1 MSFRTLYIQIL
12 FSISFSLLYI
22 SCKSGKTTSAT
33 VNTEEKYI
41 VDLIGK
47 VKGNPRDRQ
56 SADELEAVYGPWV
69 DRIRESPD
77 DVKKSIPERSIARAN
92 ALEPVKR
99 VYEAISSSPAV
110 MDVISNPYD
119 PSAQIVSLKESAA
132 KDYYN
137 QGMNY
142 LSYNNRIYAEKAY
155 QEFQKADRIVPGYAD
170 VRQRMTQAQQL
181 SQLTVAVRP
190 VNYNN
195 NPFSYWGFTND
206 YLQNRMVMDLNTFS
220 GRNTRFVTEWEAG
233 SRRLS
238 VDKYVDLQFR
248 ELFVGPVNSRTQT
261 FTRTA
266 EVQSGS
272 TNSIP
277 SKPVFQTVTAN
288 LYITTRTMVNNA
300 VLEMRIIDR
309 ATGRITYTDRYPGN
323 YTWKSETA
331 TYKGDRRALT
341 QEDLRLISNSVN
353 QIPNRNE
360 TANRLINECYNLMI
374 SRIKTGV
381 QFQ

>member
-1 MSFRTLYIQIL
+1 MMSLRSVIIL
-12 FSISFSLLYI
+12 LLCNFLLFLC
-22 SCKSGKTTSAT
+22 SCKSSKPTSTA
-33 VNTEEKYI
+33 VKTEEKSI
-41 VDLIGK
+41 LDLINK

-56 SADELEAVYGPWV
+56 SADVLEAVYGPWI
-69 DRIRESPD
+69 DRIRESPED
-77 DVKKSIPERSIARAN
+77 SKRSIPERSVARAN
-92 ALEPVKR
+92 SLEPVKR
-99 VYEAISSSPAV
+99 VYDAIVSSPSV
-110 MDVISNPYD
+110 LDVIPNPYD
-119 PSAQIVSLKESAA
+119 PTAEIHSLKESAA
-132 KDYYN
+132 KEYYN
-137 QGMNY
+137 QGMNF
-142 LSYNNRIYAEKAY
+142 LSYNNRFYAEKAY
-155 QEFQKADRIVPGYAD
+155 QEFQKAEKIIPGYSD
-170 VRQRMTQAQQL
+170 VRQRMTQAQHL

-220 GRNTRFVTEWEAG
+220 NRNTRFVTEWEAG

-248 ELFVGPVNSRTQT
+248 ELYVGPVNTRTQT

-266 EVQSGS
+266 EVQVGS

-277 SKPVFQTVTAN
+277 AKPVLQTVTAT
-288 LYITTRTMVNNA
+288 LYVTSRTMVNNA

-309 ATGRITYTDRYPGN
+309 ATGRPSYTDRYPGN
-323 YTWKSETA
+323 YTWNSETA
-331 TYKGDRRALT
+331 TYKGDKRALN
-341 QEDLRLISNSVN
+341 QEDLRLLSNNQN

-360 TANRLINECYNLMI
+360 TANRLINECYNLML